1 MRSQPATLVD
11 PVGLGQAA
19 TPDLALAVLRSASAV
34 VRPAAAWT
42 RGYASRAC
50 PSTLPLH
57 RLISAFLLRPTGL
70 ATGGAQRRCQCWRL
84 DISAVA
90 AELISPGQAMTYV
103 HSSFCCS
110 LVDLDLH
117 LVQLAIALLPD
128 RAQTCAACS
137 ACCTW
142 MSCVSLRA
150 AAGDN
155 AFIG

>member
-1 MRSQPATLVD
+1 P
-11 PVGLGQAA
+11 P
-19 TPDLALAVLRSASAV
+19 PWSA
-34 VRPAAAWT
+34 AAAWT
-42 RGYASRAC
+42 AATASRAC
-50 PSTLPLH
+50 PSTCRCH
-57 RLISAFLLRPTGL
+57 RLISAFFCALPDL
-70 ATGGAQRRCQCWRL
+70 ATGGSGDASVGGV

-90 AELISPGQAMTYV
+90 AELISPVNNFLLPPLRALIGYCEISADLWLRNGLQMKGQAMTYV

-128 RAQTCAACS
+128 RAQTVRCLFRLLHLDEL
-137 ACCTW
+137 
-142 MSCVSLRA
+142 VSLRA